1 MMSWGTAAIF
11 FCRHRGPLGFVTDFT
26 LERLP
31 WSFALEAALE
41 KLVTKNPHH
50 ISTTLFEISTT
61 VVDCKM
67 KLVICGDL
75 VISYNY

>member
-41 KLVTKNPHH
+41 KLVNKNPHH
-50 ISTTLFEISTT
+50 ISTRLFEISGNCVRLQDETGY
-61 VVDCKM
+61 
-67 KLVICGDL
+67 LWRFG
-75 VISYNY
+75 Y

>member
-31 WSFALEAALE
+31 WSFALEVALGKIGE
-41 KLVTKNPHH
+41 QKSSPHKH
-50 ISTTLFEISTT
+50 KT
-61 VVDCKM
+61 V
-67 KLVICGDL
+67 
-75 VISYNY
+75 